1 MPTTKTPPAR
11 PGPVRLTPAAERGTW
26 TACDGRF
33 TITTYRP
40 GRGATADQ
48 REQVAAGA
56 LDVVDTH
63 GADILGHPG
72 TNTARVYD
80 RDDAAGVIARVLR
93 IEWARA
99 DQRHRDRARRV
110 GAGA

>member
-1 MPTTKTPPAR
+1 MPTTQRPQV
-11 PGPVRLTPAAERGTW
+11 PGPVRLVPSGEPGCW
-26 TACDGRF
+26 SACGDRF
-33 TITTYRP
+33 TITKYRP

-48 REQVAAGA
+48 REQAAAGA
-56 LDVVDTH
+56 LDIVDH
-63 GADILGHPG
+63 YGADILGHVG

-99 DQRHRDRARRV
+99 DQRWQNRHARV

>member
-1 MPTTKTPPAR
+1 MTTTKRPQA
-11 PGPVRLTPAAERGTW
+11 PGPVTLTPGPKAGTW

-40 GRGATADQ
+40 GRGATQDE
-48 REQVAAGA
+48 REHSGA

-63 GADILGHPG
+63 GADVLGHPG
-72 TNTARVYD
+72 TNTVRVWE
-80 RDDAAGVIARVLR
+80 REDAARSISRVLR

-99 DQRHRDRARRV
+99 DQRWADRQAK
-110 GAGA
+110 AGART